1 MIAFKI
7 LLLIGLMQ
15 LLLKTERP
23 GLCAGI
29 YAAIIFIFSLIVDV
43 SFIDVIIGTAVSGV
57 LAFIYF
63 WLLDRFRDTFTFWI
77 IFVVGLVLGVI

>member
-15 LLLKTERP
+15 LLLKTESP

-29 YAAIIFIFSLIVDV
+29 YAAIVFFFSLIVDV
-43 SFIDVIIGTAVSGV
+43 GFIDVIIGTAVSGV

>member
-15 LLLKTERP
+15 LLLKTESP

-29 YAAIIFIFSLIVDV
+29 YAAIVFIFSLIVD
-43 SFIDVIIGTAVSGV
+43 TAVSGV

>member
-29 YAAIIFIFSLIVDV
+29 YAAIVFIFSLIVDV

-63 WLLDRFRDTFTFWI
+63 WLLYRFRDTFTFWI

>member
-15 LLLKTERP
+15 LLLKTESP
-23 GLCAGI
+23 GLCASI
-29 YAAIIFIFSLIVDV
+29 YAAIVFIFSLIVDV
-43 SFIDVIIGTAVSGV
+43 GFIDVIIGTAVSGV